1 MSKLINDKM
10 LDLYADM
17 SLKDKEFMLNL
28 MRNDIF
34 VPVEID
40 YMDGGKTVCHFMDL
54 DPEMPFCFNG
64 AAIQINLDGAVKI
77 NRQDVT
83 EAIENKLKKAKD
95 GNNK

>member
-1 MSKLINDKM
+1 MSKLINDRM
-10 LDLYADM
+10 LDLYANM
-17 SLKDKEFMLNL
+17 SLKDKEFMLHL

-54 DPEMPFCFNG
+54 DPEMPFAFNG

-83 EAIENKLKKAKD
+83 EAIENKLKI
-95 GNNK
+95 NKNESN

>member
-1 MSKLINDKM
+1 MSKLINDRI

-17 SLKDKEFMLNL
+17 SLKDKEFMLHL

-40 YMDGGKTVCHFMDL
+40 YMDGGKTVYHFMNL
-54 DPEMPFCFNG
+54 DREMPFTFNG
-64 AAIQINLDGAVKI
+64 ASIQINLDGAVKI
-77 NRQDVT
+77 NREDVT